1 MKIKRATTCLYF
13 DGFRIRIGG
22 IQPGIDS
29 RVSRLTILIL
39 VPSNILTANNWTN
52 TLSFM
57 YVFHTSLDSTK
68 AVLMRH
74 LFLLKLATEP
84 KCHKRQ
90 QL

>member
-39 VPSNILTANNWTN
+39 VPSNILTGHYWTKALN
-52 TLSFM
+52 FM
-57 YVFHTSLDSTK
+57 YVFHTSLDYTK
-68 AVLMRH
+68 SILMRH

-84 KCHKRQ
+84 KWHKRQ